1 MDEQQSPRPAGR
13 VSRLSEIRRRRKRRR
28 QLTVLAA
35 MLLVAAIL
43 AGVAGVYGSAMV
55 GLGDVLDSVRIWLQ
69 PGPGFPVHTGVRQAL
84 SVQPVNGGF
93 ALLGTQDLQVYSD
106 SGRQLRSI
114 QHSYARP
121 GLAAGGS
128 HLCLY
133 SRGGYELR
141 VESRSQTLYT
151 ASLPGSILL
160 CDMSSNDSLA
170 VLTTSTR
177 GTAELIVYD
186 SRFRKIYGWQM
197 TESEG
202 DPLVLA
208 FAPDNRQLAVG
219 AIRTQDGR
227 LVSQVHLLDTGSDY
241 VTATYSATGSLLLAA
256 EWLSNNRLLA
266 VFDSFAVVLSS
277 KGEEVARL
285 DYSPGEEPMDVSV
298 CGRTTALLLW
308 ENTVDESGRLLILN
322 DTLTAL
328 ADFSLYGAEQVVCG
342 RTAAYCMTNDSV
354 HSYDFSGDLNW
365 EHSSLSSPQ
374 ALLVRGG
381 KVMLFTSE
389 KAELLDSGNETGG
402 ASA

>member
-186 SRFRKIYGWQM
+186 SRFRQIYGWQM

-298 CGRTTALLLW
+298 CGRTTALLLR

-328 ADFSLYGAEQVVCG
+328 ADFSLYGVEQVVCG

-354 HSYDFSGDLNW
+354 RSYDFSGDLNW
-365 EHSSLSSPQ
+365 EYSSLSGPQ

>member
-1 MDEQQSPRPAGR
+1 MDEPRSPRPAGR

-69 PGPGFPVHTGVRQAL
+69 PGPGFPVHTGMRQVV

-121 GLAAGGS
+121 GLAAGGN

-151 ASLPGSILL
+151 ASLTGSILL
-160 CDMSSNDSLA
+160 CDMSDNDTLG

-186 SRFRKIYGWQM
+186 ARFRQIYGWQM

-202 DPLVLA
+202 DPMALA

-219 AIRTQDGR
+219 AIGTRDGR
-227 LVSQVHLLDTGSDY
+227 LVSRVHLLDTGSDY
-241 VTATYSATGSLLLAA
+241 VTATYETTGSLLLAV
-256 EWLSNNRLLA
+256 EWLDNNRLLA
-266 VFDSFAVVLSS
+266 VFDNFAVVLSA
-277 KGEEVARL
+277 KGEELARL
-285 DYSPGEEPMDVSV
+285 DYTPGEEPEDVSV
-298 CGRTTALLLW
+298 CGRTTALLLR
-308 ENTVDESGRLLILN
+308 ENTVDESRRLLILN
-322 DTLTAL
+322 DSLTAL
-328 ADFSLYGAEQVVCG
+328 ADFTLDGVQRVVCG
-342 RTAAYCMTNDSV
+342 RTAAYGMDSGSV
-354 HSYDFSGDLNW
+354 YSYTYSGDLNW
-365 EHSSLSSPQ
+365 EYTAASTPQ
-374 ALLVRGG
+374 AMLVRGG
-381 KVMLFTSE
+381 KVLLLTAE
-389 KAELLDSGNETGG
+389 KAELLSAGNETD
-402 ASA
+402 AETA

>member
-133 SRGGYELR
+133 SRGGYELQ

-186 SRFRKIYGWQM
+186 SRFRQIYGWQM

-298 CGRTTALLLW
+298 CGRTTALLLR

-342 RTAAYCMTNDSV
+342 RTAAYCMTNGSV

-389 KAELLDSGNETGG
+389 KAELLDSGNEAGG